1 MNFDTLTMLHSL
13 FTRGNSCKSRRYTA
27 ERAQRLLYEEVAHR
41 DWYEQ
46 ALVTESRIKAF
57 FSMSSTNQQR
67 LIESA
72 ATREAVDTTASTIL
86 EAQREE
92 IAQEAVAA
100 TEQLEEAVEA
110 VEIEEEMSKDVE
122 DTETELEQTLFCHL
136 NCHNRAE
143 TMVKQAHKHEKNRKK
158 VGKKGK
164 LYIF

>member
-13 FTRGNSCKSRRYTA
+13 FTRGNACKSRRYTA

-72 ATREAVDTTASTIL
+72 ATREAIMDTTASTIL
-86 EAQREE
+86 EGRREE
-92 IAQEAVAA
+92 VAQEEAVAA

-122 DTETELEQTLFCHL
+122 DTETELEQTLFL
-136 NCHNRAE
+136 SP
-143 TMVKQAHKHEKNRKK
+143 QPS
-158 VGKKGK
+158 
-164 LYIF
+164 